1 MGVHSSS
8 GDPLFDS
15 LMAEVDRYIARA
27 EARRKAVT
35 PESWPAYQEELRQKF
50 LRMIGPLPEP
60 TPLRSRVTGELERDG
75 YKVEKVLFESRPDF
89 PVTAN
94 LYLPETRDG
103 RVPGILFPCGHSV
116 EGKAHPTYQ
125 AACQGLARYG
135 FAVLVYDPVGQGER
149 SMYVDPNTAVDTVP
163 RGTTQHGVD
172 GNRCTMLGTSLAT
185 WRLWDGICALEYL
198 IARPEVDPDRIGCTG
213 NSGGGTL
220 TTYLCAVEER
230 IRVAVP
236 GCYITT
242 FRHRFRSR
250 VAADPEQNLIPT
262 IREGIDHFEMLALFA
277 PRPLLIAAATQDFFP
292 IEGTR
297 ETYSALLTLY
307 KTLGC
312 PERVALAEVDAP
324 HGFSRPLREEMYGW
338 MNRWLRE
345 DGRETRRGGL
355 TEPEIEP
362 EPEEALWCT
371 PKGQV
376 LVAPGG
382 ETVFRLTCAEAAH
395 RRPAMPAFTAHR
407 EAPEFQE
414 SVRDTLRQLAALQ
427 NPALELLE
435 RGEVSPGGSTELRYR
450 VEPGSE
456 VRATLLLPREPAKRV
471 VLWIAEEGRQA
482 DGERIRA
489 AARIGAV
496 LAIDPRGMGETRPPG
511 AADDPQYYGTFGPE
525 YDLTYLSFM
534 LGRPLV
540 GLRLMDVL
548 GASQLLRE
556 LPETR
561 ELPITLYGTGMGG
574 VLAVMAGALAP
585 EVGTVEMEGALLS
598 YRAYLRSAKPAQ
610 HVNVVL
616 PGAEATCDLPAIAGA
631 IAPRAFVLTSPVD
644 ASGLPATLE
653 AAVAEYEL
661 TARLYVALGAQGRFR
676 IDISRESGSR
686 LGSTAPGSRPDKGA
700 G

>member
-1 MGVHSSS
+1 MGVHSRG

-15 LMAEVDRYIARA
+15 LMAEVDRHLARA
-27 EARRKAVT
+27 EDRRRSVT
-35 PESWPAYQEELRQKF
+35 PETWPDYQEELRQKF

-60 TPLRSRVTGELERDG
+60 TPLRARVTGELEQDG
-75 YKVEKVLFESRPDF
+75 YRVEKLLFESRPDF

-94 LYLPETRDG
+94 LYLPETGDG
-103 RVPGILFPCGHSV
+103 RVPGILFPCGHAV

-125 AACQGLARYG
+125 AACQGLVRYG

-149 SMYVDPNTAVDTVP
+149 SMYVDPNTGEDTLP
-163 RGTTQHGVD
+163 RGTAQHGVD
-172 GNRCTMLGTSLAT
+172 GNRCTLLGTSLAT
-185 WRLWDGICALEYL
+185 WRVWDGIRALDYL
-198 IARPEVDPDRIGCTG
+198 TSRPEIDPERIGCTG

-220 TTYLCAVEER
+220 TTYLCAVDER

-242 FRHRFRSR
+242 FGHRFRSR

-297 ETYSALLTLY
+297 ETYNALRTLY
-307 KTLGC
+307 ESLGV
-312 PERVALAEVDAP
+312 PDRVALAEVDAP

-338 MNRWLRE
+338 MTRWLRQ
-345 DGRETRRGGL
+345 DGREMRRGAL

-362 EPEEALWCT
+362 ESEESLWCT

-376 LVAPGG
+376 LVAPGS
-382 ETVFRLTCAEAAH
+382 ETVFRLTCAEAAQ
-395 RRPAMPAFTAHR
+395 RRPPPPSFTAHR
-407 EAPEFQE
+407 EGPQFQE
-414 SVRDTLRQLAALQ
+414 DVRETVRRLAALRD
-427 NPALELLE
+427 PALELLE
-435 RGEVSPGGSTELRYR
+435 RGELRPGGTAELRYR

-456 VRATLLLPREPAKRV
+456 VPATLLLPREPARRV

-482 DGERIRA
+482 AGERVRA
-489 AARIGAV
+489 AARVAAV

-511 AADDPQYYGTFGPE
+511 AADDPEYYGAFGPE

-548 GASQLLRE
+548 GAIRLLRE
-556 LPETR
+556 MPETK
-561 ELPITLYGTGMGG
+561 ELPITLHGTGMGG
-574 VLAVMAGALAP
+574 VLAVMAGALTP
-585 EVGTVEMEGALLS
+585 EVGTIEMEGALLS

-631 IAPRAFVLTSPVD
+631 IAPRAFALMSPVD
-644 ASGLPATLE
+644 AAGHPASLE
-653 AAVAEYEL
+653 ATVAEYEL
-661 TARLYVALGAQGRFR
+661 TARLYTALGAQGRFR
-676 IDISRESGSR
+676 IDIPPRAG
-686 LGSTAPGSRPDKGA
+686 AKCQVPGARSDGRDG
-700 G
+700 